1 MIEEFNIPLDE
12 YPRRCINQIE
22 GWEKERE
29 DILKDGK
36 ITHEELKRLCQMS
49 GIDFN
54 SPRSNQEERDSALL
68 AITCSGLPIKYK
80 VVESEINK

>member
-1 MIEEFNIPLDE
+1 MKYSQSSACWKDRQKRWKSPTTTGIK
-12 YPRRCINQIE
+12 CWQ
-22 GWEKERE
+22 G
-29 DILKDGK
+29 KDGK

-49 GIDFN
+49 GIEFN

-80 VVESEINK
+80 VVESNFNK